1 VQIGTLFDGHY
12 EIRDI
17 KKGGL
22 GIVYIAYDQE
32 WKTILAIKTF
42 QNFDISTSLA
52 KERFIEESNNWL
64 RLGHHDN
71 VVLAHF
77 YKVIANIPY
86 LFLEYIEGPTLR
98 SLVGTD
104 YPHSAIV
111 AHSIE
116 TCKALDYA
124 YKGFRIIHRDIKPDN
139 VFLTREKAGEFNI
152 AKVTDFGLSKV
163 IATNDFFGRPD
174 SIPRVQK
181 EIAQRTQGVLG
192 TLLYVSPEQI
202 LNLKDIDHRS
212 DIYSFGVMLFE
223 LTTGMPPFVPVTGL
237 KGISPEMALLHQ
249 HLESTPRKPRRINPS
264 IPRRLSNLVLKCL
277 EKKREHRF
285 CDYDELIE
293 ELSRI
298 YKRIKTD
305 SVKTSQDF
313 REIVLVPEHSPLA
326 LMSNRACSLAEMGNY
341 EEAIDIFDQI
351 LKRDPNNKL
360 TLCNKASALYQL
372 DRNDEAI
379 TIYKKAL
386 EIDESDPET
395 WAMLGVV
402 FRNCARYDDAFVC
415 CDNAIRLA
423 PENIRF
429 LKDKADLLN
438 QLRNFTNAM
447 KLFERILELAPRDY
461 EAWHA
466 LAQASEGCGRPW
478 DAVKFYRKAIEIND
492 AYAYSLDNLGSLLC
506 QLGHAEEGLRYIL
519 EAVRIDANN
528 PKTWNNL
535 GVAYVISDNTQKARV
550 CFQKAIELDPSYQPA
565 KVSLEA
571 LDSKH
576 QK

>member
-1 VQIGTLFDGHY
+1 MAVSQSKDLLLPKTIHRIHLLSSKARAVQIGTLFDGRY

-22 GIVYIAYDQE
+22 GIVYLAYDRE

-52 KERFIEESNNWL
+52 KERFIEESINWL
-64 RLGHHDN
+64 KLGHHDN
-71 VVLAHF
+71 IVLAHF

-86 LFLEYIEGPTLR
+86 LFLEYIEGSTLR
-98 SLVGTD
+98 SLVGAG

-116 TCKALDYA
+116 ICKALDYA
-124 YKGFRIIHRDIKPDN
+124 YTGFRIIHRDIKPDN
-139 VFLTREKAGEFNI
+139 VFLTREKGGEFNI

-163 IATNDFFGRPD
+163 IITNDCFSRPE

-223 LTTGMPPFVPVTGL
+223 LTTGIPPFVPVTGL

-264 IPRRLSNLVLKCL
+264 TPRRLSNLILKCL
-277 EKKREHRF
+277 EKKRERRF

-298 YKRIKTD
+298 YTHIKAD
-305 SVKTSQDF
+305 SIKTSQDF

-326 LMSNRACSLAEMGNY
+326 LMSNRACSLAEMGKN
-341 EEAIDIFDQI
+341 EEAIVIFDQI

-360 TLCNKASALYQL
+360 TLCNKASSLYQL

-379 TIYKKAL
+379 AIYKRAL

-395 WAMLGVV
+395 
-402 FRNCARYDDAFVC
+402 
-415 CDNAIRLA
+415 
-423 PENIRF
+423 
-429 LKDKADLLN
+429 
-438 QLRNFTNAM
+438 
-447 KLFERILELAPRDY
+447 
-461 EAWHA
+461 
-466 LAQASEGCGRPW
+466 
-478 DAVKFYRKAIEIND
+478 
-492 AYAYSLDNLGSLLC
+492 
-506 QLGHAEEGLRYIL
+506 
-519 EAVRIDANN
+519 
-528 PKTWNNL
+528 
-535 GVAYVISDNTQKARV
+535 
-550 CFQKAIELDPSYQPA
+550 
-565 KVSLEA
+565 
-571 LDSKH
+571 
-576 QK
+576 